1 MRFVKCP
8 RCELNYMPENE
19 EYCSVCKREILGERS
34 EEPVELCSI
43 CNENPVMPGKDICLE
58 CYKEMN
64 QKAPMDEEGS
74 EETVEGGDATEEEG
88 MEEIDD
94 VASIEDVSD
103 MEEIQMEEDDEI
115 PPEIG
120 DQVSLEEERL
130 RESNEDEDTE
140 PEDE

>member
-1 MRFVKCP
+1 MALVKCP

-64 QKAPMDEEGS
+64 QNAPMDEDGS
-74 EETVEGGDATEEEG
+74 EETVERGDA
-88 MEEIDD
+88 
-94 VASIEDVSD
+94 S
-103 MEEIQMEEDDEI
+103 EEIQMEEDDEI